1 MLKTCIRMTVL
12 VCLIVAAASPAGA
25 QTPAANPSTGT
36 LIVTVTDQ
44 TGAVLPSA
52 SVTISGQETST
63 RANAMAPA
71 VASASGVARFESLAM
86 GRTPAGG
93 VSRF

>member
-12 VCLIVAAASPAGA
+12 VCLILGAATSAGA
-25 QTPAANPSTGT
+25 QTPAANAATGT

-52 SVTISGQETST
+52 SVTIAGQEAATQAKSL
-63 RANAMAPA
+63 APA
-71 VASASGVARFESLAM
+71 AASTAGIATFEALAI
-86 GRTPAGG
+86 GRYT
-93 VSRF
+93 